1 MNMTLLSLAKQGRL
15 YVSVV
20 SLTVFLFT
28 APLVSEDMVEER
40 CEYPVW
46 SVKTQDTGAERIAY
60 ALVSKIFGTQIW
72 AINTDAARNKLMLTS
87 MNWSRHPFWS
97 WDGKRIAFAGGD
109 EKQVQQIYIM
119 TEDGTEQ
126 QKVTSGPEDKLYP
139 VFSPKGD
146 RLIYLSVNKNEAS
159 LYEVAVDKKSSPV
172 LVAKCGKIGKD
183 TVLNPIAYSPDG
195 ASIAYVK
202 LDANFRNQ
210 NIYILSTGTKEE
222 KQATTQG
229 YIGSG
234 LAWSPDGTKLAFAST
249 GRGKGYSIYVKN
261 VSTGEI
267 KEMITT
273 VTPLGVAWSPDSK
286 RLCFLRNYQV
296 WIADEDGKNQR
307 QMTSQEIVSDP
318 KAWQNRKVQNLQAL
332 KKLKEYIGRT
342 VWLKKTITTYKGE
355 LLEKLSEAKILNV
368 RNKLLLPK
376 KYRVVDDSLFG
387 LEIELRIKKKKFF
400 VVYLY
405 ESDQYAEDF
414 SKFFFMNNPYTAFGW
429 PVEIWEAIKA
439 KQVLVGM
446 NKTQVMLA
454 LGEPS
459 EMLKSS
465 DSISEL
471 WDYKFFGKV
480 TFVDEK
486 VVSFEKTSKEF
497 INKAGVKK
505 AGVNK
510 KAR

>member
-1 MNMTLLSLAKQGRL
+1 
-15 YVSVV
+15 
-20 SLTVFLFT
+20 
-28 APLVSEDMVEER
+28 LV
-40 CEYPVW
+40 
-46 SVKTQDTGAERIAY
+46 T
-60 ALVSKIFGTQIW
+60 
-72 AINTDAARNKLMLTS
+72 
-87 MNWSRHPFWS
+87 
-97 WDGKRIAFAGGD
+97 
-109 EKQVQQIYIM
+109 
-119 TEDGTEQ
+119 
-126 QKVTSGPEDKLYP
+126 
-139 VFSPKGD
+139 
-146 RLIYLSVNKNEAS
+146 
-159 LYEVAVDKKSSPV
+159 
-172 LVAKCGKIGKD
+172 KCGKIGKD

-202 LDANFRNQ
+202 LDADFRNQ

-286 RLCFLRNYQV
+286 RLCFLRNYQI

-318 KAWQNRKVQNLQAL
+318 KAWQNRKVQNLKAL

-459 EMLKSS
+459 EILKGS

-480 TFVDEK
+480 AFVDEK
-486 VVSFEKTSKEF
+486 VKSFEKTSKEF